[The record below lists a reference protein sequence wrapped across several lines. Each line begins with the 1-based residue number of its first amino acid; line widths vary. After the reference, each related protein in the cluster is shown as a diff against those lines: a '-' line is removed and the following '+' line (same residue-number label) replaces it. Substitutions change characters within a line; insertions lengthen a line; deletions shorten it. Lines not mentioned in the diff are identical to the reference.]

1 MTTGPR
7 GKVWEWEEG
16 FLPQESWRAL
26 VRKNSRDRVA
36 NLLHEGRRRKRRL
49 AASPRST
56 SWSPGLADL
65 SKDRHTERERPECSE
80 PREREK

>member
-65 SKDRHTERERPECSE
+65 SKDRHTERERPKRSE

>member
-7 GKVWEWEEG
+7 GEVWEWEEG

-26 VRKNSRDRVA
+26 VRKNSRDWVES
-36 NLLHEGRRRKRRL
+36 LLHEGRRRKRRL

-56 SWSPGLADL
+56 SWSPGLAKP
-65 SKDRHTERERPECSE
+65 SKGRHTEQERPERSE
-80 PREREK
+80 PREGEK

>member
-65 SKDRHTERERPECSE
+65 SKDRHTERERPERSE